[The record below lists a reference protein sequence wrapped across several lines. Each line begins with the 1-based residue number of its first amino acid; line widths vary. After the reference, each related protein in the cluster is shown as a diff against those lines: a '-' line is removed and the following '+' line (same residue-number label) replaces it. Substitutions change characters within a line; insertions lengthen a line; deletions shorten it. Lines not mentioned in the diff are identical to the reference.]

1 MAPKRTSPARSRLHD
16 LLADD
21 QRRVSWEELESFA
34 EEWEQLT
41 DRQRMAA
48 MRRAYEQEL
57 DR

>member
-1 MAPKRTSPARSRLHD
+1 MAPKRTRPARSRLHD
-16 LLADD
+16 LLADEHA
-21 QRRVSWEELESFA
+21 RLSWEQLEAFG

-48 MRRAYEQEL
+48 MRRAYAVEL